1 MHDNVKALKKENNE
15 LRKKIASLEQS
26 ESDII
31 ANHKFQ
37 LETEMKEHMDNK
49 KEFKD
54 EIAVTKV

>member
-1 MHDNVKALKKENNE
+1 MHDNIKALKKENNE

-37 LETEMKEHMDNK
+37 LETEMKEHMDNR
-49 KEFKD
+49 
-54 EIAVTKV
+54 